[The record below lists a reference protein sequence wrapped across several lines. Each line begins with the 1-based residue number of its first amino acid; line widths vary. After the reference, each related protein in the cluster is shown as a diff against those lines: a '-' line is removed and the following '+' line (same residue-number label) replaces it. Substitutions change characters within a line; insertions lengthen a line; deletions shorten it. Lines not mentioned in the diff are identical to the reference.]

1 MSKSDEQ
8 FRQANVGAFPGLP
21 DITTKERLNMQTI
34 RGLWAKLLGSRLALC
49 IAFAMLS
56 PMAAFAQITN
66 NPAGDI
72 ADAVES
78 GVTIFNS
85 VYAIVIAA
93 VVLGFLLWVLSAA
106 RRRR

>member
-1 MSKSDEQ
+1 M
-8 FRQANVGAFPGLP
+8 V
-21 DITTKERLNMQTI
+21 
-34 RGLWAKLLGSRLALC
+34 C
-49 IAFAMLS
+49 CFAAPVAM
-56 PMAAFAQITN
+56 MAQITN

-72 ADAVES
+72 AAAVTS
-78 GVTIFNS
+78 GVGIFNS